1 MKPFLVGSWLVRPDE
16 GTLSRGEVRKRL
28 QPKVMLVLQC
38 LAGRPGEVISRES
51 LLRAVWG
58 DRAVSDEPLTRC
70 IGELRSAFEDN
81 AGTPEYIET
90 LPKRGYRLLAP
101 VAPVSPASNGPLDLH
116 AAASRPGLRRRWLA
130 LALFAL
136 VVTAVVWWWNFFP
149 PPPAADPAPG
159 TPYALAVLPF
169 VNIGASD
176 DEEALADGMTETL
189 THMLSRNDRLRV
201 VARTSAFA
209 FKGRALDVRD
219 IGRQLGVD
227 ALLEGSVQRD
237 GGTLRVTAQLVDSA
251 SGVNLWSSAFDRPV
265 ASVLVVQDE
274 IASAVAAALHAA
286 LLDADA
292 HSWGE
297 FGAENFDAYLAYA
310 HGLEGLRLRTT
321 ASLAAA
327 IGHFRRAVELD
338 GSFAMAWVGL
348 AETLMVNQWYAD
360 VPLDDSLRQ
369 AEEAVGQALALDPNL
384 GEAWSVVGLM
394 EFRRADYVA
403 SERAL
408 QRAVALAPSN
418 ARAWFLYGTL
428 LNDTGRPAE
437 ALEKHR
443 TSAGLDPLAPVVLT
457 AIGVALEKLGRFD
470 EALEQYR
477 KVTRVDAAYP
487 AAHDRLGILHWT
499 AYGRAHEALEAHRV
513 ALRLDPQN
521 TWTRPLVVELALGLD
536 HPTMA
541 EGWLED
547 ALRTGASKLYPNQ
560 SLALLMAYR
569 GDDAGERMALARRW
583 LDNASTYTDR
593 DMMLRLYRDAALE
606 RGEIDRAL
614 QLYRE
619 VLPQLFEPGLEMTTA
634 LFGPAID
641 LAWLLR
647 LTGDRD
653 LADALLNQAWKVV
666 ETLPRSGCCGY
677 GLADVEILAIGGR
690 LDAAVTRLQEAFD
703 AGFRSS
709 WWWHTRG
716 NPNLSSLEDRADYRA
731 LIDRFRARAA
741 EDRSTLRGSPLP

>member
-1 MKPFLVGSWLVRPDE
+1 MEPFLVGSWVVRPDE

-28 QPKVMLVLQC
+28 QPKVMQVLQC
-38 LAGRPGEVISRES
+38 LAGRPGEVIGRES
-51 LLRAVWG
+51 LLHAVWG
-58 DRAVSDEPLTRC
+58 DRVVSDEPLTRC
-70 IGELRSAFEDN
+70 IGELRSAFEDS
-81 AGTPEYIET
+81 AATSEYIET

-101 VAPVSPASNGPLDLH
+101 VVP
-116 AAASRPGLRRRWLA
+116 
-130 LALFAL
+130 
-136 VVTAVVWWWNFFP
+136 
-149 PPPAADPAPG
+149 ADPAVGRPLTRPAAAKPWRRGHWLAVALSALAAAAGLSWWLSRPPPVTTGPAPG
-159 TPYALAVLPF
+159 EPYALAVLPF
-169 VNIGASD
+169 VNIGASG
-176 DEEALADGMTETL
+176 DEEVLAAGMTETL

-209 FKGRALDVRD
+209 FKDRALDVRE

-251 SGVNLWSSAFDRPV
+251 TGVNLWSSAFDRPV

-274 IASAVAAALHAA
+274 IASAVAVALHAA
-286 LLDADA
+286 LLDADS
-292 HSWGE
+292 HRWGE
-297 FGAENFDAYLAYA
+297 FGAENFDAYLAYV

-321 ASLAAA
+321 TSLAAA

-338 GSFAMAWVGL
+338 ASFAMAWVGL

-360 VPLDDSLRQ
+360 VSLEDSLRH
-369 AEEAVGQALALDPNL
+369 AEEAVGRALALDPNL

-394 EFRRADYVA
+394 EFRRADYAA

-408 QRAVALAPSN
+408 QRAVALAPNN

-443 TSAGLDPLAPVVLT
+443 ASAALDPLAPVVLT

-499 AYGRAHEALEAHRV
+499 AYGRAHDALEAHRE

-536 HPTMA
+536 HPGMA
-541 EGWLED
+541 EAWLED

-560 SLALLMAYR
+560 SRAQLMAFR
-569 GDDAGERMALARRW
+569 GGDAGARMTLARRW
-583 LDNASTYTDR
+583 LDDAFTYADR

-606 RGEIDRAL
+606 RGEIDSAL

-619 VLPQLFEPGLEMTTA
+619 FLPQLFEPGLEMTTA

-647 LTGDRD
+647 LTGARD
-653 LADALLNQAWKVV
+653 LADTLLGQAWEVV
-666 ETLPRSGCCGY
+666 ETLPRTGCCGH

-690 LDAAVTRLQEAFD
+690 HDDAVARLQQAFD

-716 NPNLSSLEDRADYRA
+716 NPNLSSLEDRADYQA